1 MKVFIFLNFG
11 PNCPLKIPMFQQN
24 LKNDHAPFAIFLVEH
39 GHIYFLME
47 HGRFSNFLEHG
58 RFSNFSG
65 AWSFFKFCWN
75 MRIFLSI
82 ALGSGQSGPKIK
94 SLPGG

>member
-1 MKVFIFLNFG
+1 LIALWVEGGSITEAVFGKNLEFG
-11 PNCPLKIPMFQQN
+11 LQKGFHHN
-24 LKNDHAPFAIFLVEH
+24 LTNDHAPFAIFLGEH
-39 GHIYFLME
+39 GHIYFLM
-47 HGRFSNFLEHG
+47 EHG

-75 MRIFLSI
+75 MRIFLSK